1 MHLPLKRFWQLGLLI
16 LVVVA
21 VSTILLNLTYLDL
34 QEQSARNQMQ
44 TQARSQSKFI
54 QLLAQNDSLPL
65 TAPHWQTFFSQWN
78 RLSDSSGLKIW
89 ALINRSTGETFPIEK
104 RLQKSTY
111 DSLVQHG
118 LLDGEI
124 HMLPKQKLW
133 IKAEPILAQ
142 NGDRYLIFARPAF
155 SKKWF
160 SRPFWMIFTPF
171 IVTIA
176 LLLLVI
182 LLVVYHSFKQPLKSM
197 RHLAEHLNAGDYDYR
212 IEYSRND
219 EFTDTFMRINHSL
232 ERLGVGEESYS
243 KKEENIR
250 NLLEVLEES
259 IVVVNEHLQLAT
271 YNPAVV
277 KLFGCAQGEQFP
289 ELFARV
295 VDENIALR
303 DLIRQL
309 KALGQESLTRSL
321 VLWVDEKEL
330 QVNVTVQR
338 LDNQRLLLMFKDLS
352 RVRELQNNL
361 LRSMKFGIIA
371 NLVSS
376 ISHEIRNPLSAV
388 GIHAEILSNRL
399 TKQYPELDEKLKKS
413 LTIIQNEIKR
423 INRIH
428 TQFFNLA
435 RKRELKLAEIKPN
448 SILEDVVQLVQ
459 HHALEQQIA
468 LHIELDHSI
477 DFIYGDVDQLKQVF
491 LNIVL
496 NAFQAVDQD
505 GEVQI
510 KTSQD
515 AQKVYVEITDNG
527 QGIPP
532 EVGEHIFDL
541 YFTTKKDGGG
551 IGLALCKKIVEAHEG
566 QIWFRSKVGQGTTF
580 IVAFPRITRSKKERI
595 QTRLTE
601 LRGK

>member
-1 MHLPLKRFWQLGLLI
+1 MLLPLKRFWQLGLLI

-34 QEQSARNQMQ
+34 QEQSARDQMQ
-44 TQARSQSKFI
+44 VQAHTQGRFI
-54 QLLAQNDSLPL
+54 QLLAQNDTLPL
-65 TAPHWQTFFSQWN
+65 NDPHWQTFFSKWN
-78 RLSDSSGLKIW
+78 RLSDSTGLEIW
-89 ALINRSTGETFPIEK
+89 AVLNRATQKTLFLES
-104 RLQKSTY
+104 RLPKELL
-111 DSLVQHG
+111 DSLVQHS

-124 HMLPKQKLW
+124 RTLSGEKLW
-133 IKAEPILAQ
+133 IKAEPLFSKNGEWDIIL
-142 NGDRYLIFARPAF
+142 IRPAF

-160 SRPFWMIFTPF
+160 SRPFWMLFTPF

-176 LLLLVI
+176 LLLVVI

-232 ERLGVGEESYS
+232 ERLGVGEESYT

-250 NLLEVLEES
+250 NLLEVLDES
-259 IVVVNEHLQLAT
+259 IVVVNAQLKLVT
-271 YNPAVV
+271 YNQAVV
-277 KLFGCAQGEQFP
+277 KLFHCKPPEQFP
-289 ELFARV
+289 ELFTRV
-295 VDENIALR
+295 VDENMALR

-309 KALGQESLTRSL
+309 KALEQESISRSL
-321 VLWVDEKEL
+321 VLWADDKEL
-330 QVNVTVQR
+330 QVNVTVQV
-338 LDNQRLLLMFKDLS
+338 LDEQRLLLMFKDLS

-448 SILEDVVQLVQ
+448 SILEDVIQLVQ

-496 NAFQAVDQD
+496 NAFQAVDQE
-505 GEVQI
+505 GEVHI

-580 IVAFPRITRSKKERI
+580 IVAFPRITRSRKERI

-601 LRGK
+601 LRGE